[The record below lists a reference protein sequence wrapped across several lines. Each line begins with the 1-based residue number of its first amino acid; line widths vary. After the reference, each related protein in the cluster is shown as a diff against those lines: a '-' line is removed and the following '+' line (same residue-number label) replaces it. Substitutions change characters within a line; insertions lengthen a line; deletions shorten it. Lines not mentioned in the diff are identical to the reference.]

1 MDLETH
7 GKSIVELVR
16 ELTDSA
22 SVMRIYDYCET
33 FGHNVYTLSGYV
45 NMVEGEGNNGWAFHD
60 SWGHLRVRTAHS
72 QSVRD
77 LIQFAYHLKTENL
90 GAVALY
96 AREFVTRRDTRWRY
110 APSGAQLRP
119 FVRAGVPAEYVS
131 AILYRGMAA
140 PSRQDSF
147 GGIQDRKSNS
157 YLVKERLAAEKKTII
172 ELWKSGIDLE
182 YTEELLA
189 A

>member
-7 GKSIVELVR
+7 GKSIVMLVR

-22 SVMRIYDYCET
+22 SITRIYDYCT
-33 FGHNVYTLSGYV
+33 VFNHNSHTLSGYLGLA
-45 NMVEGEGNNGWAFHD
+45 EGDGWAFHD
-60 SWGHLRVRTAHS
+60 TWGRLRTHTAHGH
-72 QSVRD
+72 SVKD
-77 LIQFAYHLKTENL
+77 LILFAYHLKAAEL

-119 FVRAGVPAEYVS
+119 FVRAGVPTEYVS

-157 YLVKERLAAEKKTII
+157 YLVKERLATEKKTII